1 MTLFEVFARKLIRV
15 GRTYGKTPP
24 LYVMVGSHNE
34 RQTRDFF
41 EQHTYFGLQ
50 PADVLFFAQGELPA
64 LDQQGRFVMAAED
77 APWTGPDGHGGVIE
91 ALHHRGMLADMRSRG
106 VRLVSYVQVDNLQI
120 PVADPAF
127 IGLHIDEGAEVSL
140 KVVRKTDPAE
150 KVGIYCLDDGVPSV
164 VEYTEFSEA
173 DANRRDAGRLAY
185 WQGSIAVHCFG
196 IEFLQRLADTR
207 TELPLHAALKKV
219 QAAGGETEA
228 FKFERF
234 VFDTLPLAGKVVA
247 LEVPREE
254 QFLPLKNA
262 DGPFGPEGVRDAYQN
277 YWKKALKLAR
287 PDLGAPPAIEVDPA
301 LCENARDLAAAIEGA
316 TIDVSGPVRL
326 GFTP

>member
-1 MTLFEVFARKLIRV
+1 
-15 GRTYGKTPP
+15 
-24 LYVMVGSHNE
+24 
-34 RQTRDFF
+34 
-41 EQHTYFGLQ
+41 
-50 PADVLFFAQGELPA
+50 
-64 LDQQGRFVMAAED
+64 
-77 APWTGPDGHGGVIE
+77 
-91 ALHHRGMLADMRSRG
+91 MLADMRSRG